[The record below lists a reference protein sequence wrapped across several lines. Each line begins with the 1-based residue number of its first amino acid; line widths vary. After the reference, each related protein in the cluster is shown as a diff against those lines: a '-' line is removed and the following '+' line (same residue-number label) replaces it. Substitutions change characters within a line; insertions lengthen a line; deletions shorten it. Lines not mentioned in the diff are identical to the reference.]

1 MKLEIN
7 IINTENHYQFSWNEI
22 KDIAFEII
30 SKTTLVT
37 WGYEIMELKLTILY
51 PLKVSGS
58 EIFQFLI
65 NHVSSLID

>member
-37 WGYEIMELKLTILY
+37 WAYEIMELKLTILY

-65 NHVSSLID
+65 NVSSLMD